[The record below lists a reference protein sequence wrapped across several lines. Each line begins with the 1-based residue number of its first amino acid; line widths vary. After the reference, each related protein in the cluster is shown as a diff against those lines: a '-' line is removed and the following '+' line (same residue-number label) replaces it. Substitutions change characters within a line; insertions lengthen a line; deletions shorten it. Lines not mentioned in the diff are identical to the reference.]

1 MLKLALISDYPPYKC
16 GIANYTGYLAN
27 ALYSTGLFDMCVISE
42 GGRQEGAFPVYDTYS
57 RKGGFRQ
64 DIVKKVA
71 EIKPDIVHIQHALVL
86 FPDTAE
92 FLKMIEEISALGIK
106 IFVTLHTADIGKG
119 RKIDWGIFYKTV
131 LQYGHLIVH
140 NEMCVNSVRHY
151 GLPTEK
157 VHVIPHGTEFLKL
170 PGKAEARKKL
180 DLPADEF
187 TFLILGFIHPLKN
200 HHTVISAF
208 RGLKTAKKCRLLIA
222 GMADRNTWYNRLY
235 IFGCRVLS
243 LFSKK
248 ITWHN
253 VFVKNEDLPLYM
265 GASDMMLM
273 PYWQNYPSASGIF
286 HLTIGAKL
294 PVICSDCVKF
304 SEVKD
309 FIKEEDVF
317 IPIFSISGWRRSMSK
332 FAEKPDLLKKVT
344 EKLFDYAQK
353 TSWPNVAMQHA
364 DIFTDAKR

>member
-57 RKGGFRQ
+57 RNGGFRQ

-170 PGKAEARKKL
+170 PEKAEARKKL

-187 TFLILGFIHPLKN
+187 IFLILGFIHPLKN

-317 IPIFSISGWRRSMSK
+317 VPIFSISGWRRSMSK

-364 DIFTDAKR
+364 EIFQEKY

>member
-42 GGRQEGAFPVYDTYS
+42 GGRQEGAFPIYDTYS

-170 PGKAEARKKL
+170 PEKAEARKKL

-187 TFLILGFIHPLKN
+187 IFLILGFIHPLKN

>member
-170 PGKAEARKKL
+170 PEKAEARKKL

-187 TFLILGFIHPLKN
+187 IFLILGFIHPLKN

-364 DIFTDAKR
+364 EIFQEKY

>member
-170 PGKAEARKKL
+170 PEKAEARKKL

-187 TFLILGFIHPLKN
+187 IFLILGFIHPLKN

-235 IFGCRVLS
+235 IFGCRLLS

-364 DIFTDAKR
+364 EIFQEKY

>member
-16 GIANYTGYLAN
+16 GIANYTSYLAN
-27 ALYSTGLFDMCVISE
+27 ALSGTGLFDMCVISE
-42 GGRQEGAFPVYDTYS
+42 GGRQDGTFPVYDTYS
-57 RKGGFRQ
+57 RKGGFRH
-64 DIVKKVA
+64 DIVKKVT

-86 FPDTAE
+86 FPDTDE

-106 IFVTLHTADIGKG
+106 IFVTLHTADIGRS
-119 RKIDWGIFYKTV
+119 RKIDWGKFYETV
-131 LQYGHLIVH
+131 LQHGHLIVH
-140 NEMCVNSVRHY
+140 NEMCVNSVKHY
-151 GLPTEK
+151 NIPTEK
-157 VHVIPHGTEFLKL
+157 VHVIPHGTAFLEL

-180 DLPADEF
+180 DLPTDEF
-187 TFLILGFIHPLKN
+187 IFLILGFIHPLKN

-253 VFVKNEDLPLYM
+253 VFVKNEDLPVYF

-304 SEVKD
+304 SEVKN

-332 FAEKPDLLKKVT
+332 FAENPDLLKKVT
-344 EKLFDYAQK
+344 DKLFDYAK
-353 TSWPNVAMQHA
+353 ETSWPNVAAQHA
-364 DIFTDAKR
+364 EIFQKND

>member
-187 TFLILGFIHPLKN
+187 IFLILGFIHPLKN